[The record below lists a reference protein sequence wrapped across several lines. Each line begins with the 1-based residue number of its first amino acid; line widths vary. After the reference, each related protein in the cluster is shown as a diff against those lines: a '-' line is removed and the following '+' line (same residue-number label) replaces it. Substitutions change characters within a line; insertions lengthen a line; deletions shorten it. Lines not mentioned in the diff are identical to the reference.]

1 MIQFKDR
8 IKEFKR
14 IKASELLANPLNH
27 RVHPEPQK
35 KALRKTLQEI
45 GFAGALLCREQDG
58 QLVLLDGHMRAAE
71 CGDSEVPV
79 LILDVNEEEG
89 NKILASYDAIGSMAK
104 IDEKILNDLLSTFSD
119 ETNIFADSN
128 EINESSEI
136 FEDEDKKREE
146 AEKAEKERREKLKS
160 GEGLFGVKPGDVW
173 RLRAG
178 SYIYCGSYKD
188 QIFID
193 TVNKNTKREGKKYY
207 KLFANAPRATESD
220 YLAYDYLS
228 KFIEIDEGWTFTN
241 NDPALMCK
249 LLQSGSV
256 KGLYT
261 VSNGDNAQ
269 IVTFHSKEK
278 QEPLAH
284 FKNHF
289 DSEKKY
295 KGKEPAINL
304 DEYPSPVDGS
314 VIYRKSAQ
322 YLFAAVRGK
331 GFKDKFIPTFIIPSA
346 NTGLLVRLCTFG
358 WYSQIMAAEPDPM
371 NIEIILQSYFAYP
384 SRSHQNREKVDPP
397 IRVAEWTDST
407 KS

>member
-8 IKEFKR
+8 IKEFRR

-27 RVHPEPQK
+27 RIHPEPQK

-58 QLVLLDGHMRAAE
+58 QLVLLDGHMRASE

-79 LILDVNEEEG
+79 LILDVDEQEG

-104 IDEKILNDLLSTFSD
+104 IDEKILNDLISSFSD
-119 ETNIFADSN
+119 DISYLNDTAEF
-128 EINESSEI
+128 NESSEI

-146 AEKAEKERREKLKS
+146 AEKAEKERREKLKR
-160 GEGLFGVKPGDVW
+160 GEDLFGVKPGDVW

-193 TVNKNTKREGKKYY
+193 TINKNTNKKNKKYY
-207 KLFANAPRATESD
+207 KIFANAPRATVNE
-220 YLAYDYLS
+220 YLAYDYMS
-228 KFIEIDEGWTFTN
+228 KMIEIDEGWTFTN
-241 NDPALMCK
+241 NDPEMLYK
-249 LLQSGSV
+249 LLESGSV
-256 KGLYT
+256 KGIYT
-261 VSNGDNAQ
+261 VSSKDNAQ
-269 IVTFHSKEK
+269 VVAFHSKDK

-289 DSEKKY
+289 DSDKEKM
-295 KGKEPAINL
+295 KEPAINL

-314 VIYRKSAQ
+314 VVYRKSVQ
-322 YLFAAVRGK
+322 RLFATIRHRGY
-331 GFKDKFIPTFIIPSA
+331 KDKFVPTFIIPSA
-346 NTGLLVRLCTFG
+346 NTGILVRICTFG
-358 WYSQIMAAEPDPM
+358 NYAQIMAAEPDPM
-371 NIEIILQSYFAYP
+371 NIEMILQSYYAYP

-397 IRVAEWTDST
+397 VRVAEWTDST

>member
-8 IKEFKR
+8 IKEFR
-14 IKASELLANPLNH
+14 RVKASDLLANPLNH
-27 RVHPEPQK
+27 RIHPEPQK
-35 KALRKTLQEI
+35 KALRKTLQDI

-58 QLVLLDGHMRAAE
+58 QLVLLDGHMRASE

-79 LILDVNEEEG
+79 LILDVNEAEG
-89 NKILASYDAIGSMAK
+89 NKILASYDAIGSMAR
-104 IDEKILNDLLSTFSD
+104 IDEKILNELVSSFSD
-119 ETNIFADSN
+119 DTNYFSESN
-128 EINESSEI
+128 EINETSEI

-146 AEKAEKERREKLKS
+146 AEKVEKERRENLKS
-160 GEGLFGVKPGDVW
+160 GKDLFGVKPGDVW
-173 RLRAG
+173 RLRSG

-193 TVNKNTKREGKKYY
+193 TVNKNINRANKKYY
-207 KLFANAPRATESD
+207 KLFANAPRATESE

-261 VSNGDNAQ
+261 VSNGENAQ

-289 DSEKKY
+289 DSEKRRVI
-295 KGKEPAINL
+295 EPAINL
-304 DEYPSPVDGS
+304 DEYPSPVEGA

-322 YLFAAVRGK
+322 TLFAAVRGK
-331 GFKDKFIPTFIIPSA
+331 GFKDKFVPTFIIPSA
-346 NTGLLVRLCTFG
+346 NTGILVRLCTFG
-358 WYSQIMAAEPDPM
+358 WYCQIMAAEPDPM
-371 NIEIILQSYFAYP
+371 NIEIILKSYYAYP

-397 IRVAEWTDST
+397 VRVAEWTDST